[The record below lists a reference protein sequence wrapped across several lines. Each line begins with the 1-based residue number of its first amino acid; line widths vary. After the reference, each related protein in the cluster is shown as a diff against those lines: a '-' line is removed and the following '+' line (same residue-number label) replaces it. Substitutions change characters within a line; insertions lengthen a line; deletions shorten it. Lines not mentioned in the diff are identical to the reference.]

1 VTTVVCDRKQLKK
14 LVDLSRN
21 LDTVKQVV
29 YMEDYGNNFEPSL
42 SGSSTKWTVAS
53 FSHVQSLGQQLPAN
67 PDMPLA
73 ADIAVIMY
81 TSGSTG
87 LPKGVMMSHGN
98 MVATIAGV
106 TTMVPG
112 LGSKDVYLAYL
123 PLAHV
128 LEIAAESTLFAA
140 GAAIGYGS
148 PLTMTDTS
156 SKIKHG
162 TKGDVTELRPTL
174 MTAVP
179 AILDRVREGVRKK
192 VCAGSLF
199 L

>member
-1 VTTVVCDRKQLKK
+1 VGGTWQTEVTTVVCDRKQLKK

-21 LDTVKQVV
+21 LDTVKRVV
-29 YMEDYGNNFEPSL
+29 YMEDPGNNLEPSL
-42 SGSSTKWTVAS
+42 SGSSSKWTVAS

-128 LEIAAESTLFAA
+128 LEIAAEVSIVYIYSDLVMCCVFLAL
-140 GAAIGYGS
+140 Y
-148 PLTMTDTS
+148 P
-156 SKIKHG
+156 
-162 TKGDVTELRPTL
+162 P
-174 MTAVP
+174 
-179 AILDRVREGVRKK
+179 
-192 VCAGSLF
+192 LF
-199 L
+199 LLLGGDAVVCFYFGYILQCCNLSLLLDAVQF

>member
-1 VTTVVCDRKQLKK
+1 MTTVVCDRKQLKK

-87 LPKGVMMSHGN
+87 LPKVKS
-98 MVATIAGV
+98 
-106 TTMVPG
+106 P
-112 LGSKDVYLAYL
+112 
-123 PLAHV
+123 V
-128 LEIAAESTLFAA
+128 LVCHTYTAN
-140 GAAIGYGS
+140 GWCD
-148 PLTMTDTS
+148 PS
-156 SKIKHG
+156 SS
-162 TKGDVTELRPTL
+162 
-174 MTAVP
+174 
-179 AILDRVREGVRKK
+179 
-192 VCAGSLF
+192 CC
-199 L
+199 